1 MPDTRPPSTF
11 PSAGRAGTA
20 YDQRPMMVYWEV
32 TQACDLACVHCRADA
47 VPWRHPLELSTEE
60 GFHLLEAI
68 ASFGDPKPHLVLTGG
83 DPLKRPDLYW
93 LIDRAVAL
101 GLTTSI
107 TPSATPLLTRE
118 AVARLQRS
126 GVQTIALSLDG
137 SSARRHDRIRR
148 VPGSYERTIRA
159 ARWVREGGL
168 SLQINSLVCAQTVR
182 DLAGLYERVVRLDA
196 DRWSLFFLVPVGRG
210 ATLEPIDP
218 FECEAVL
225 EWLYDLALESPRPII
240 KTTEAHHF
248 RRIVLQRRLE
258 AAVLGAPARSSNG
271 HAGALPDEA
280 PAAIRRGFGIRDG
293 AGIVF
298 ISHTGEV
305 YPSGFLPLSAGNVRR
320 DDLVRLYREAPLFR
334 QLRDPS
340 QLKGK
345 CGRCEYRAVCGGSRA
360 RAWAATGDPLE
371 ADPLCLYQPRA
382 VAAAAGH

>member
-1 MPDTRPPSTF
+1 MPDTRLPAAFPST
-11 PSAGRAGTA
+11 GRAGAA

-47 VPWRHPLELSTEE
+47 VSWRHPLELSTEE

-68 ASFGDPKPHLVLTGG
+68 AGFGDPKPHLVLTGG

-148 VPGSYERTIRA
+148 VPGSYEHTIRA
-159 ARWVREGGL
+159 ARWVREVGL

-182 DLAGLYERVVRLDA
+182 DLADLYERVVRLDA

-225 EWLYDLALESPRPII
+225 EWLYDLALGSPRPII

-248 RRIVLQRRLE
+248 RRVVLQRRLE
-258 AAVLGAPARSSNG
+258 AAVLGTPARSSNG
-271 HAGALPDEA
+271 HAGALPDEV

-298 ISHTGEV
+298 IAHTGEV

-334 QLRDPS
+334 QLREPS

-345 CGRCEYRAVCGGSRA
+345 CGLCEYRVVCGGSRA

-371 ADPLCLYQPRA
+371 ADPLCLYQPRV
-382 VAAAAGH
+382 VAAAAGP